1 MYINH
6 YIKSFIINV
15 KNSLTY
21 LLIIAVYFFFVNL
34 EASKQERNK
43 DASDQSIDSSI
54 EETEIINRYN
64 LKKRDDNKKGRNL
77 EELKIS
83 IPIIPYK
90 E

>member
-1 MYINH
+1 MYFNH
-6 YIKSFIINV
+6 YIKSFIHKV

-34 EASKQERNK
+34 EVSKQDVNIN
-43 DASDQSIDSSI
+43 DSDQAIDSSL
-54 EETEIINRYN
+54 ENTDIINNYN
-64 LKKRDDNKKGRNL
+64 LKDGDEIKKETTL
-77 EELKIS
+77 DELRIS